1 VISSRIGHAL
11 DPIILRAF
19 HALFRGKALNPNV
32 LTVIGAGFAFPA
44 FISIAF
50 GHLTAGA
57 VFLMVSGFFD
67 LVDGALARGTNR
79 VTIFGGFLDSVL
91 DRYSDLFVMC
101 GILIYFMGHG
111 AHLEVIATF
120 IASIGVAVIPY
131 ARARAEAAHISCST
145 GILERPERLLLVVCG
160 LFFNLLGY
168 AVFLLAI
175 LTHVTVIQRVLYVR
189 RMSGE

>member
-11 DPIILRAF
+11 DPIILRTF
-19 HALFRGKALNPNV
+19 QALFAGRSLNPNV
-32 LTVIGAGFAFPA
+32 LTVIGAGFALPA

-50 GHLTAGA
+50 GHFTTGA
-57 VFLMVSGFFD
+57 VFLLVSGLFD
-67 LVDGALARGTNR
+67 LMDGALARGTNR

-91 DRYSDLFVMC
+91 DRYSDLLIMC
-101 GILIYFMGHG
+101 GILIYFMSHG

-131 ARARAEAAHISCST
+131 ARARAEAARLSCST
-145 GILERPERLLLVVCG
+145 GLLERPERLLLIICG

-168 AVFLLAI
+168 AIFLLAI
-175 LTHVTVIQRVLYVR
+175 FTHVTVIQRVLYVR
-189 RMSGE
+189 RMSGG